1 MASDKFKLPGTITVW
16 DIDKVQPYE
25 LNAKIHDD
33 KQVAKIAASIQEFG
47 WSQPIVVDKK
57 GVIIAGHGRRLAAVK
72 LGLEKVPVWVRDDLT
87 PEQVRALRLA
97 DNRVALG
104 DIDSSILQK
113 ELADLEFDLSSIFDK
128 KELDFLDA
136 DLGDF
141 NEEAFVDDIEVE
153 VERQTKESAGKVA
166 EADDKDVKIDQ
177 ALGFKS
183 IKKADERAVA
193 RFMAQIEA
201 DSGKSGAE
209 AFVGFVKSVM
219 EA

>member
-1 MASDKFKLPGTITVW
+1 MASEKTKLPGTITVW
-16 DIDKVQPYE
+16 DIDKIQPYA

-33 KQVAKIAASIQEFG
+33 KQVGKIAASIQEFG
-47 WSQPIVVDKK
+47 WSQPIVVDKE
-57 GVIIAGHGRRLAAVK
+57 GVIIAGHGRRLAALK
-72 LGLEKVPVWVRDDLT
+72 LKLEKVPVWVRDDLT

-97 DNRVALG
+97 DNRVAVG

-141 NEEAFVDDIEVE
+141 NEEAFVEDIDIEVE
-153 VERQTKESAGKVA
+153 KQAKESASKVA
-166 EADDKDVKIDQ
+166 EADEKDVKIDQ

-193 RFMAQIEA
+193 RFMAQIES
-201 DSGKSGAE
+201 DTGKSGSE
-209 AFVGFVKSVM
+209 AFVTFVKSVM

>member
-1 MASDKFKLPGTITVW
+1 MASDKSKLPGTITVW
-16 DIDKVQPYE
+16 DIDKIAPYAQ
-25 LNAKIHDD
+25 NAKIHDD
-33 KQVAKIAASIQEFG
+33 KQVAKIAASISEFG
-47 WSQPIVVDKK
+47 WSQPIVVDKE
-57 GVIIAGHGRRLAAVK
+57 GVIIAGHGRRLAAIK
-72 LGLEKVPVWVRDDLT
+72 LKLEKVPVWVRDDLT

-104 DIDSSILQK
+104 DIDSSLLQK
-113 ELADLEFDLSSIFDK
+113 ELADLDFDLSNIFDK

-141 NEEAFVDDIEVE
+141 NAEAFVDDIEVE
-153 VERQTKESAGKVA
+153 VEKQSKENAGKVA
-166 EADDKDVKIDQ
+166 EADEKDVKIDQ

-201 DSGKSGAE
+201 DLGKTGSD
-209 AFVGFVKSVM
+209 AFVTFVKSVM
-219 EA
+219 EG

>member
-1 MASDKFKLPGTITVW
+1 MAKTDKLPGTITVW
-16 DIDKVQPYE
+16 AVDKIAPYA
-25 LNAKIHDD
+25 LNAKIHDE

-47 WSQPIVVDKK
+47 WSQPIVVDKE
-57 GVIIAGHGRRLAAVK
+57 GVIIAGHGRRLAALK
-72 LGLEKVPVWVRDDLT
+72 LGLDKVPVWVRDDLT

-104 DIDSSILQK
+104 DIDSGILQK

-141 NEEAFVDDIEVE
+141 NAEAFVDDIEVE
-153 VERQTKESAGKVA
+153 VEKQSKEAASKVA
-166 EADDKDVKIDQ
+166 EADDKDVRIDA

-183 IKKADERAVA
+183 IKKADERVVA

-201 DSGKSGAE
+201 DSGKAGSE
-209 AFVGFVKSVM
+209 AFVTFVKSVM